1 MSAFGLWICDHLSKS
16 GQKENSLQGSGKNS
30 WVKIWSQTTMMVNTV
45 AQKNDSARTLTQKK
59 NGKQTIIYLDPGDNE
74 LEYLFNKT

>member
-1 MSAFGLWICDHLSKS
+1 MELD
-16 GQKENSLQGSGKNS
+16 NNDGKHCR
-30 WVKIWSQTTMMVNTV
+30 
-45 AQKNDSARTLTQKK
+45 QKNDSARTLTQK

>member
-1 MSAFGLWICDHLSKS
+1 
-16 GQKENSLQGSGKNS
+16 
-30 WVKIWSQTTMMVNTV
+30 MMVNTV
-45 AQKNDSARTLTQKK
+45 AQRNDSARTLTQK